1 MKWIVYC
8 SVKIA
13 VLKKTEKKVKK
24 KKIIQRSV
32 MQDFHQLL
40 WYFGLPFQ
48 DMRHQF
54 EGYFS

>member
-24 KKIIQRSV
+24 KKNHSEICNAGFPSAFVVFWATIA
-32 MQDFHQLL
+32 
-40 WYFGLPFQ
+40 
-48 DMRHQF
+48 RH
-54 EGYFS
+54 ETSI

>member
-24 KKIIQRSV
+24 KKKSFR
-32 MQDFHQLL
+32 DL
-40 WYFGLPFQ
+40 
-48 DMRHQF
+48 
-54 EGYFS
+54 